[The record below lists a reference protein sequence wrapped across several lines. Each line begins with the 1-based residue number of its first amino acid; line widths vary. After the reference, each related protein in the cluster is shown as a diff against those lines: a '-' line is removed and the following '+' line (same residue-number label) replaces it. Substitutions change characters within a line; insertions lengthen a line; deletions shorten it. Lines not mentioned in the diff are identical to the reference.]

1 MIRKPVATKVHI
13 NMSAA
18 LLLANVTFLVG
29 IDEVSL
35 PSTEGFFKSVLELD
49 HDSF

>member
-1 MIRKPVATKVHI
+1 MLNFRVIRKPVATKVHI

-29 IDEVSL
+29 IDEVS
-35 PSTEGFFKSVLELD
+35 GLEKT
-49 HDSF
+49 F